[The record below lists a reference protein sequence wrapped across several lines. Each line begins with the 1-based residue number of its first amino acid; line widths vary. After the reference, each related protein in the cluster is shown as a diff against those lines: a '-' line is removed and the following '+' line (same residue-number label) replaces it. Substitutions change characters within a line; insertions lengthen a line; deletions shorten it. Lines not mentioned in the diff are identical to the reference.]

1 MNTVFFGKE
10 GITMTS
16 ANHLCNL
23 AKERIEAL
31 KIIIPNAL
39 QETYEYLSK
48 L

>member
-23 AKERIEAL
+23 AKERIE
-31 KIIIPNAL
+31 
-39 QETYEYLSK
+39 TLSAEWQNVHFVDITM
-48 L
+48 